1 LIKYMSRFIESIKLQ
16 DGEYGNLFYHEQ
28 RMNHTLKMLCGV
40 TETFN
45 LEEWL
50 KHIENPQAGLY
61 KCRIVYDEEYREVE
75 FLEYKVKPIRR
86 LRIVEHDRISY
97 EFKYLDRKRLDQLFD
112 LRKDCDDIL
121 IVKRGLVTD
130 SSYANIVFR
139 KGKTWFTP
147 WSALLKGTMREKLI
161 HLNKIRE
168 EEIRAEHI
176 RTFQSF
182 KLINAMMEFDGPEMD
197 VSNIVY

>member
-1 LIKYMSRFIESIKLQ
+1 MTKYMSQFIESIKLQ
-16 DGEYGNLFYHEQ
+16 DGEYKNLFYHEQ
-28 RMNHTLKMLCGV
+28 RMNYTLKMLCGV

-50 KHIENPQAGLY
+50 INIDNPRTGLY
-61 KCRIVYDEEYREVE
+61 KCRIVYDEEFREVE
-75 FLEYKVKPIRR
+75 FLEYKAKPIKC

-97 EFKYLDRKRLDQLFD
+97 EFKYLDRKKIDQLFD

-139 KGKTWFTP
+139 KGQRWFTP
-147 WSALLKGTMREKLI
+147 WSPLLKGTMRSKLI
-161 HLNKIRE
+161 QMNRIEE
-168 EEIRAEHI
+168 EEIRPKDI
-176 RTFQSF
+176 KTFQSF
-182 KLINAMMEFDGPEMD
+182 KLINAMVEFDGPEMD

>member
-1 LIKYMSRFIESIKLQ
+1 MSLYIESIKLQ
-16 DGEYGNLFYHEQ
+16 DGEYKNLFYHEH

-50 KHIENPQAGLY
+50 VHINHPKAGLY
-61 KCRIVYDEEYREVE
+61 KCRIVYDEESRDVE
-75 FLEYKVKPIRR
+75 FFEYKPKPIQS

-97 EFKYLDRKRLDQLFD
+97 EFKFLDRKRIDQLFD
-112 LRKDCDDIL
+112 LRKNCDDIL

-130 SSYANIVFR
+130 SSYANIVF
-139 KGKTWFTP
+139 KKDKTWYTP
-147 WSALLKGTMREKLI
+147 WSALLKGTMRSKLI
-161 HLNKIRE
+161 QMNTIRE
-168 EEIRAEHI
+168 EEIRPKDI
-176 RTFQSF
+176 KTFQSF
-182 KLINAMMEFDGPEMD
+182 KLINAMFEFDAPEMD